1 MKTTRKRIL
10 VFVLVAAAL
19 LLTASGAFANTRTG
33 GGGDMPFYARIER
46 EFIVQ
51 DNEWA
56 AIIFYRPPECV
67 PDGEPPYESAFNL
80 LDTLDFNAFAC
91 TPPTTDGFAIWA
103 GEPWVSPPI
112 QIKLHENGLVPVWF
126 VDWGELQAAIADDVL
141 TMPELEGLPSL
152 LVGAAENYSEV
163 LHPTDAHNVPLIDYV
178 AQGSLEDGRSFFV
191 HAQSVF
197 SLLNVQIEFK

>member
-1 MKTTRKRIL
+1 MKTTRKRML
-10 VFVLVAAAL
+10 VFALVISAL

-46 EFIVQ
+46 EFIAH

-56 AIIFYRPPECV
+56 VIIFYRPPECV
-67 PDGEPPYESAFNL
+67 PDDFNL
-80 LDTLDFNAFAC
+80 LDTIDFNAFAC

-112 QIKLHENGLVPVWF
+112 QIRIHEDGLVPVWF
-126 VDWGELQAAIADDVL
+126 VGWDELQAAIADDVL

-152 LVGAAENYSEV
+152 LVGAADNYSEV
-163 LHPTDAHNVPLIDYV
+163 LHPTDAHNVPMINYV
-178 AQGSLEDGRSFFV
+178 ARGYLEDGRSFFV
-191 HAQSVF
+191 HAHAVF
-197 SLLNVQIEFK
+197 SLMTVQIFFK